1 MQIIAEYYL
10 IYSQIVFSHLHFC
23 FFRLLPVSLSFRLPG
38 SCLSILIFVHFAYLR
53 SFRPNC
59 IRASAL
65 LSRHISTKL
74 GRCKKSNMAQAEL
87 DILLNK
93 LSGRLTGDSKFY
105 TTHRHGKTVV
115 SNYPLHRDPKKV
127 TAQQQ
132 AQSDAF
138 GKAVKLCKA
147 EMNNPERLAFW
158 QEQYNR
164 YVKLANKSLSRA
176 NAQFFGIDPNT
187 TPQSKQKY
195 YSTLRGFII
204 AQLTHALHR
213 NE

>member
-1 MQIIAEYYL
+1 
-10 IYSQIVFSHLHFC
+10 
-23 FFRLLPVSLSFRLPG
+23 
-38 SCLSILIFVHFAYLR
+38 
-53 SFRPNC
+53 
-59 IRASAL
+59 
-65 LSRHISTKL
+65 
-74 GRCKKSNMAQAEL
+74 MAQAEL

-147 EMNNPERLAFW
+147 EMNNPN
-158 QEQYNR
+158 Q

-195 YSTLRGFII
+195 YATLRGFII
-204 AQLTHALHR
+204 AQLTKQLKEGK
-213 NE
+213 N

>member
-1 MQIIAEYYL
+1 MEEPPNLGTSANKVHSDRRAEASVARRFSRAVSTIA
-10 IYSQIVFSHLHFC
+10 H
-23 FFRLLPVSLSFRLPG
+23 RLPN
-38 SCLSILIFVHFAYLR
+38 A
-53 SFRPNC
+53 
-59 IRASAL
+59 
-65 LSRHISTKL
+65 
-74 GRCKKSNMAQAEL
+74 MAQAEL

-127 TAQQQ
+127 TARQQ

-158 QEQYNR
+158 QKQYNQ

-204 AQLTHALHR
+204 AQLTKQLKEES
-213 NE
+213 N

>member
-1 MQIIAEYYL
+1 
-10 IYSQIVFSHLHFC
+10 
-23 FFRLLPVSLSFRLPG
+23 
-38 SCLSILIFVHFAYLR
+38 
-53 SFRPNC
+53 
-59 IRASAL
+59 
-65 LSRHISTKL
+65 
-74 GRCKKSNMAQAEL
+74 MAQAEL

-127 TAQQQ
+127 TARQQ

-147 EMNNPERLAFW
+147 EKNNPEHFTFW
-158 QEQYNR
+158 QEQYTQ
-164 YVKLANKSLSRA
+164 YTKLANRSLSRA

-204 AQLTHALHR
+204 AQLTKLLKEGD
-213 NE
+213 NL